1 MALSSDSKLKVLYH
15 LCYPATSLTV
25 GNTNYNSVINDR
37 LSIEDQAIC
46 DQIDN
51 TIAELDEAEA
61 CIREAKKCLKVE
73 SVDGIKMNKDHIR
86 NAMTE
91 YKRIIKKLSCSIDI
105 PAKGCCISIGVRV

>member
-15 LCYPATSLTV
+15 LCYPATSLTA
-25 GNTNYNSVINDR
+25 GNTNFNSVIRDR

-46 DQIDN
+46 DQIDK
-51 TIAELDEAEA
+51 TIEELDEAES

-86 NAMTE
+86 NSIAE
-91 YKRIIKKLSCSIDI
+91 YRRLIKKLSCSIDI
-105 PAKGCCISIGVRV
+105 PSKGNCISIGVRV